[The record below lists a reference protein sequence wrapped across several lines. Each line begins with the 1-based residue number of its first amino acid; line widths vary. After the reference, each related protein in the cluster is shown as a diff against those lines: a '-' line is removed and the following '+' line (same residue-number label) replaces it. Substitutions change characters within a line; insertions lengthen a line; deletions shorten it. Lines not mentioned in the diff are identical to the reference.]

1 MSYDDWLV
9 EQEHN
14 FRGWN
19 DPEHACDHCE
29 KPIDKKGY
37 CSDNC
42 FEADMM

>member
-19 DPEHACDHCE
+19 DPEHACD
-29 KPIDKKGY
+29 
-37 CSDNC
+37 NC